1 MTMAAML
8 AMRLGTVAVLLAVA
22 PAVIAQSCLVEPVK
36 ISPNLVTS
44 VFGKTRTLPQYAGAP
59 QVHWGVDLQARNPAN
74 TSVGADLLA
83 VDNGTVIGAGYWG
96 NGYGNRVALKRD
108 NGDIV
113 IYSHL
118 AQVEPRL
125 KSGGAV
131 GFKDSGG
138 GAAVGNTRVS
148 VGEKV
153 GVAGGTAGH
162 MSTNQLAVHL
172 HLEYV
177 TDYAGTKLRETTGG
191 TSETRS
197 RYFRNPLQ
205 YMCRSIAH
213 APGAGAETRGT
224 GGSLPAPPGGSVTD
238 KPNDPNSDAQ
248 VYEATQTQPSVT
260 DRERYGIPDTAPYAT
275 YDGMSESQIVEAEML
290 RRTLD
295 TEWEKKLT
303 EWGRRGLWMEIARI
317 DGVRL
322 WLEQR
327 IAEKNARMEAM
338 VSIKLA
344 FQTNQY
350 FNPRLQ
356 SAYSKAQT
364 VASTS
369 RVK

>member
-1 MTMAAML
+1 VTVTALIRPKVMA
-8 AMRLGTVAVLLAVA
+8 VAALLFSA
-22 PAVIAQSCLVEPVK
+22 PAVIAQSCLIEPVN
-36 ISPNLVTS
+36 IGPNLVTS

-74 TSVGADLLA
+74 SGVGADLLA
-83 VDNGTVIGAGYWG
+83 VDNGTVIGAGFWG
-96 NGYGNRVALKRD
+96 SGYGNRVALKRE

-113 IYSHL
+113 VYSHL

-125 KSGGAV
+125 KSGGAI
-131 GFKDSGG
+131 GFRDAIGTAS
-138 GAAVGNTRVS
+138 VGNNRVN

-153 GVAGGTAGH
+153 GVAGGTSDH
-162 MSTNQLAVHL
+162 MNTNKLAVHL
-172 HLEYV
+172 HLEYI
-177 TDYAGTKLRETTGG
+177 TDYAGTKLRETNDG
-191 TSETRS
+191 TNETRS
-197 RYFRNPLQ
+197 RYLRNPLQ

-213 APGAGAETRGT
+213 APGAGVETSGT
-224 GGSLPAPPGGSVTD
+224 GGGLPVPAGGSVTN
-238 KPNDPNSDAQ
+238 KPNNPNSDAQ
-248 VYEATQTQPSVT
+248 VYEASQTQPSVT

-295 TEWEKKLT
+295 TEWETKLT

-327 IAEKNARMEAM
+327 IAEKNARVEAM
-338 VSIKLA
+338 VATRLA
-344 FQTNQY
+344 FRTNQY

-364 VASTS
+364 VASTG

>member
-1 MTMAAML
+1 MTMAKL
-8 AMRLGTVAVLLAVA
+8 MRPKVMSVAALFFAA
-22 PAVIAQSCLVEPVK
+22 PAVIASSCLVEPVN

-59 QVHWGVDLQARNPAN
+59 QVHWGVDLQARNPAKPA
-74 TSVGADLLA
+74 VGADLLA

-96 NGYGNRVALKRD
+96 HQYGNRVALKRD

-138 GAAVGNTRVS
+138 GAAVGNTRVN

-153 GVAGGTAGH
+153 GVAGGTADH
-162 MSTNQLAVHL
+162 MSTSQLAVHL

-177 TDYAGTKLRETTGG
+177 TDYAGTKLRETNDG
-191 TSETRS
+191 SNETRS
-197 RYFRNPLQ
+197 RYLRNPLQ

-213 APGAGAETRGT
+213 APGAGTETSGT
-224 GGSLPAPPGGSVTD
+224 GGALPTPAGGSVTD
-238 KPNDPNSDAQ
+238 KPNNPNSDAQ
-248 VYEATQTQPSVT
+248 IYEASKTQPSVT

-275 YDGMSESQIVEAEML
+275 YDGMSESQIIEAEML

-295 TEWEKKLT
+295 TEWETKLT
-303 EWGRRGLWMEIARI
+303 KWGKRGIWMEIARI
-317 DGVRL
+317 NSVRL
-322 WLEQR
+322 WLEQK
-327 IAEKNARMEAM
+327 IAENNAQVEAM
-338 VSIKLA
+338 VATRLA
-344 FQTNQY
+344 FRTNQY

-356 SAYSKAQT
+356 SSYSKAQT
-364 VASTS
+364 VASTG
-369 RVK
+369 K